1 MKKLLLLCVVVTC
14 CNISHAQLN
23 MGGQIREQLQVKN
36 ELQVLGKPE
45 ELNHLFTPLDSIK
58 FHTNDPKFKWSDNI
72 VGYKVYYTGKKIG
85 FSDIEVTHRL
95 TGPLKKIENRIY
107 LCENPADSTICFKEL
122 PVDYY
127 EVVGIIRYKEQ
138 ASKYIE
144 RFNQLELIK
153 NPDLLNRDKDILSKF
168 IQYMQARLISISD
181 FEREVKLY
189 NRIPKSY
196 TNLFYVIQSSTSPEI
211 YYMPKSEYK
220 GVVEGRWLSINEA
233 DRIKQIKGEKA
244 YLDIITD
251 LCYCFGD
258 VWGQYGAF
266 ISIPYYDLIVNTL
279 KGQNVFIWLLGNA
292 FEDYVTNVLIDNVF
306 KDNFNPRRIDLHG
319 HLTKDDF
326 SISAIAKCVDIFVH
340 DDFQICG
347 LFEVNGSKF
356 TLPIG
361 NVGKKYISSLEIPKD
376 HYTSYYTTYITRY
389 YFPFFYLDEST
400 RIPSY
405 DGCIIAENTI
415 KDILYL
421 FNEAELEN
429 AQKQAKAE
437 AERKRIEAERAK
449 LRAEEKARHQK
460 WLKEE
465 AERKAQWQAEMIR
478 EYGEKYGNAIIEGKV
493 MLGMSQQ
500 MCQEAWGRPIDKYNT
515 FTPTTSKSTWL
526 YNYKTFLHFVDGK
539 LVKIEN

>member
-1 MKKLLLLCVVVTC
+1 M
-14 CNISHAQLN
+14 
-23 MGGQIREQLQVKN
+23 
-36 ELQVLGKPE
+36 GKPE

-58 FHTNDPKFKWSDNI
+58 FHTNDPKFKWSDDI

-85 FSDIEVTHRL
+85 FTSIGVTHRL
-95 TGPLKKIENRIY
+95 TGPLKIIENRIY

-144 RFNQLELIK
+144 RFNQLKLIK

-168 IQYMQARLISISD
+168 IQYMQAGLISISD

-196 TNLFYVIQSSTSPEI
+196 NNLFYVIQSSTSPEI

-220 GVVEGRWLSINEA
+220 DVVEGRWLSINEA
-233 DRIKQIKGEKA
+233 ERIKQIKGEKA
-244 YLDIITD
+244 YLDITTD

-279 KGQNVFIWLLGNA
+279 KGQNVSIWLQGNA

-306 KDNFNPRRIDLHG
+306 KDKFNPLSLDRHVS
-319 HLTKDDF
+319 LTKDDI

-361 NVGKKYISSLEIPKD
+361 DVRKKYISSLQIPKD
-376 HYTSYYTTYITRY
+376 HYTSYYTTYTTSY
-389 YFPFFYLDEST
+389 YFPFFYLDKRT
-400 RIPSY
+400 DTYSY
-405 DGCIIAENTI
+405 YGCIFTENTI
-415 KDILYL
+415 KDFIYL
-421 FNEAELEN
+421 FNEAELETS
-429 AQKQAKAE
+429 QKQAQAE

-449 LRAEEKARHQK
+449 LRAEEKAKHQK
-460 WLKEE
+460 WLREE

>member
-1 MKKLLLLCVVVTC
+1 MKKFYLLLVAVIC
-14 CNISHAQLN
+14 CNISRAQLN

-72 VGYKVYYTGKKIG
+72 VGYKVFYTGNEGYG
-85 FSDIEVTHRL
+85 FRPMDLAFYRL
-95 TGPLKKIENRIY
+95 TGPKKIIKNRLY
-107 LCENPADSTICFKEL
+107 LCENLADSTICFKNL

-233 DRIKQIKGEKA
+233 DRIKQFKGEKA

-279 KGQNVFIWLLGNA
+279 KGQNVSIWLLGNA

-319 HLTKDDF
+319 HLYKDDF

-361 NVGKKYISSLEIPKD
+361 DVSEEYISSLVIPND
-376 HYTSYYTTYITRY
+376 HYFTTYYTASY
-389 YFPFFYLDEST
+389 YFPFFYLDKST
-400 RIPSY
+400 DTYSY
-405 DGCIIAENTI
+405 DGYIIAENTI
-415 KDILYL
+415 KDIDYL

-429 AQKQAKAE
+429 AQKQAQAE

>member
-1 MKKLLLLCVVVTC
+1 MKKMLLLCVVVTC

-58 FHTNDPKFKWSDNI
+58 FHTNDPKFKWSDDI
-72 VGYKVYYTGKKIG
+72 VGYKVYYTGKKID
-85 FSDIEVTHRL
+85 FTS
-95 TGPLKKIENRIY
+95 NRIY
-107 LCENPADSTICFKEL
+107 LCENPVDSTICFKEL

-144 RFNQLELIK
+144 RFNQLKLIK

-168 IQYMQARLISISD
+168 IQYMQAGLISISD

-189 NRIPKSY
+189 NRPPKSY

-211 YYMPKSEYK
+211 YYIPKS
-220 GVVEGRWLSINEA
+220 
-233 DRIKQIKGEKA
+233 EKA
-244 YLDIITD
+244 YLDTITD
-251 LCYCFGD
+251 LYYCFGNA
-258 VWGQYGAF
+258 WGQDGAF

-279 KGQNVFIWLLGNA
+279 KGQNVSIWLRGNA

-306 KDNFNPRRIDLHG
+306 KDNFNPLSLNG
-319 HLTKDDF
+319 YLTKDDF

-361 NVGKKYISSLEIPKD
+361 DVIEKYISSLEIPNNHD
-376 HYTSYYTTYITRY
+376 NSYYTTYTTYTTSY
-389 YFPFFYLDEST
+389 YFPYIYFHKRTDTY
-400 RIPSY
+400 RY
-405 DGCIIAENTI
+405 DGYIIAENTI

-421 FNEAELEN
+421 FNEGELEI
-429 AQKQAKAE
+429 AQKQAQAE

-460 WLKEE
+460 WLREE

>member
-1 MKKLLLLCVVVTC
+1 MKKFYLLLVAVIC
-14 CNISHAQLN
+14 CNISRAQLN
-23 MGGQIREQLQVKN
+23 MGGQIREQLQVKK

-58 FHTNDPKFKWSDNI
+58 FHTNDPKFKWSDDI
-72 VGYKVYYTGKKIG
+72 IGYKVYYTGKEIG
-85 FSDIEVTHRL
+85 FTAMGVTFSRL
-95 TGPLKKIENRIY
+95 TGPRKIIKNRIY

-138 ASKYIE
+138 ASMYIE
-144 RFNQLELIK
+144 KFNQLKLIK

-168 IQYMQARLISISD
+168 ILYMQDEPGLISVSD
-181 FEREVKLY
+181 FERGVKLY
-189 NRIPKSY
+189 NKNPGSY
-196 TNLFYVIQSSTSPEI
+196 ENLFYVIQSSSSPEI
-211 YYMPKSEYK
+211 YYMPKYEYK
-220 GVVEGRWLSINEA
+220 DAVEGRWLSINEA

-251 LCYCFGD
+251 LCYCFGN
-258 VWGQYGAF
+258 VWGQNGAF

-279 KGQNVFIWLLGNA
+279 KGQNVSIWLQGNA

-306 KDNFNPRRIDLHG
+306 KDNFNPSSLGLHG
-319 HLTKDDF
+319 YPTKEDF

-361 NVGKKYISSLEIPKD
+361 NVGKKYISSLKIHND
-376 HYTSYYTTYITRY
+376 HYTTYYTISYDL
-389 YFPFFYLDEST
+389 PFFYLNKST
-400 RIPSY
+400 DTYSY
-405 DGCIIAENTI
+405 DGYIIAENTI
-415 KDILYL
+415 KDIDYL

-429 AQKQAKAE
+429 AQKQAQAE

-478 EYGEKYGNAIIEGKV
+478 KYGEKYGNAIIEGKV